1 MPYTPL
7 HPPIADLAP
16 TDNILTVYDEQ
27 LKIVYLRL
35 LDADAVNADWR
46 EVARVVMRLDPDK
59 NPEKVCRTWE
69 SHLHRAHWMTEA
81 GYKFL
86 LKGGAPH

>member
-7 HPPIADLAP
+7 YPPIADLAP
-16 TDNILTVYDEQ
+16 TDNVLTGYDEQ

-46 EVARVVMRLDPDK
+46 EVAREVLRLDPDK
-59 NPEKVCRTWE
+59 NPTKVHRTWE
-69 SHLHRAHWMTEA
+69 SHLHRHWMTEE

-86 LKGGAPH
+86 LKGGAPN